1 MFRKCLNT
9 DEGEPVSNVI
19 ITLSSNELVEFNS
32 SVSLSCSSSG
42 SPISFL
48 WMNGSSEVTASDR
61 VQLRGSTLTIVN
73 VTRYDNLPFRCR
85 AFNPVSDDISGPAN
99 LSISFGPE
107 NINLTLS
114 PSKEHYLEG
123 SNITL
128 NCSANS
134 KPSAEFT
141 WFLNGNN
148 LPDAGPELRL
158 MNIQLSQSGSYSCQA
173 FNHKTLRYQSSQP
186 SDVSVLKAVSGASV
200 KPSTDLQVERT
211 TVNLTCEA
219 SGSIFTRKWMKD
231 GLDLIPSDNITLSE
245 EDKVLTFKSVNRE
258 NAGMYLCKISNPVST
273 AEASYSMVVNYGPE
287 NVKITG
293 EREIRVND
301 TLKLTC
307 SAESTP
313 SATYR
318 WLLNGTE
325 ILPKSATFSKENAEF
340 ADSGNYTCEAR
351 NNITER
357 TSSDIH
363 ELFVVLNL
371 SVPSRG
377 LSHGA
382 IAGIVIACLVV
393 VAAALGGGLFIYK
406 KNTKKPS
413 DRNTRIM
420 TGVDG
425 RGNAGYES
433 EDVNYADVKFSKN
446 NNGGRV
452 QMGSEENSNYA
463 QIRVNNSKPATMSPP
478 TYDVHMQKARR
489 PVSQYEANG
498 TQTYAQVNRN

>member
-1 MFRKCLNT
+1 MGLTEGGGVLPDGLNAAVGGT
-9 DEGEPVSNVI
+9 VNFTTNLSPTETPFQFVSWSFGADHIPIITSDTTSNITGPEYEGRITLFTSTGSLELRNLKLSDGGDYAVTVRSAGELAKQGQTRLAVYEPVSNVI

-48 WMNGSSEVTASDR
+48 WMNGSSVVTASDR

-99 LSISFGPE
+99 LSIYFGPE

-186 SDVSVLKAVSGASV
+186 SDVSVLKTVSGASV
-200 KPSTDLQVERT
+200 KPSTDLQVEGT

-245 EDKVLTFKSVNRE
+245 EDKVLTFKSVNRK
-258 NAGMYLCKISNPVST
+258 NAGIYLCKISNPVST
-273 AEASYSMVVNYGPE
+273 AEVSYSMVVNYGPE
-287 NVKITG
+287 KVQITG
-293 EREIRVND
+293 EREIRVNEP
-301 TLKLTC
+301 LKLTC

-340 ADSGNYTCEAR
+340 SDSGNYTCEAR

-371 SVPSRG
+371 GDSSPA
-377 LSHGA
+377 LSPGA

-393 VAAALGGGLFIYK
+393 VAAAASGGYYMYRK
-406 KNTKKPS
+406 
-413 DRNTRIM
+413 R
-420 TGVDG
+420 
-425 RGNAGYES
+425 
-433 EDVNYADVKFSKN
+433 
-446 NNGGRV
+446 
-452 QMGSEENSNYA
+452 
-463 QIRVNNSKPATMSPP
+463 
-478 TYDVHMQKARR
+478 
-489 PVSQYEANG
+489 
-498 TQTYAQVNRN
+498 